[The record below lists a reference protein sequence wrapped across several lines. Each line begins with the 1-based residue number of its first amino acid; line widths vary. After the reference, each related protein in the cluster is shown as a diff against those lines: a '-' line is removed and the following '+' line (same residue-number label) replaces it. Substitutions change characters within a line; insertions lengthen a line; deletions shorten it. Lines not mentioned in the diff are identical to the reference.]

1 MSLFSFS
8 VHDDLPREAAKIVDE
23 GLGESNNA
31 AAPIHDVQPLSC
43 FVRLA
48 GGEVVGG
55 AVGRTWGAC
64 CELQQ
69 LWVDPR
75 YRRQGLGSRLVRQF
89 EQRGAAR
96 GCHTFYLDTFSF
108 QALGFYRSLGY
119 RPKLEIRGFPER
131 IRKFIMVRSA

>member
-1 MSLFSFS
+1 MEEMTWA
-8 VHDDLPREAAKIVDE
+8 VHDDVPPQLGRIVDE
-23 GLGESNNA
+23 GLGQSNEA
-31 AAPIHDVQPLSC
+31 AAPMRDFARLSC
-43 FVRLA
+43 FASVA
-48 GGEVVGG
+48 GAVVGG
-55 AVGRTWGAC
+55 AVGRLWGEC

-75 YRRQGLGSRLVRQF
+75 HRRQGLGSRLVRQF

-119 RPKLEIRGFPER
+119 RPKLEITGFPDR